1 MKKMKL
7 AFAALLAA
15 AGISS
20 AQAGGM
26 LTNTNQNVAFLRLP
40 ARDAS
45 IDIDGVYLNPAGV
58 AFMSDGFHLGLNWQA
73 AWQTREISSTNPLYA
88 LGYKNNKQD
97 TKLFKGTAT
106 APVIPSIQAAYNKNN
121 WSFQFN
127 FAVHGGGGKCTFD
140 EGLGSFE
147 SVIAQKAAMFGKLIQ
162 LQQLSELGVPGVAN
176 IPKAVGYD
184 MNSYLQGSQYY
195 FGFTLGAAYKIN
207 EHLSVY
213 GGARILYG
221 SASYKAKIDNINVV
235 TPSGLLTLEQYV
247 GAVSESMMTAGAYAA
262 NPANQQAMVQLAMK
276 LIGSGMDQQ
285 AAVATATKI
294 VTDGLTQ
301 LNDAAEQLAATGEAL
316 SPYLR
321 DGVNLQSDQSGIG
334 IAPIIGIDYKIGN
347 FNFAGKYEFRTR
359 MSLKNEST
367 VKEASVIEAINKFQ
381 DGTSIREDNPAM
393 LSVGAQWSVLP
404 NVRLNG
410 GYHHFYDQ
418 DAKKYGNTQEF
429 LNGGTNEYLF
439 GAGWDITNKL
449 TVSAGGQITK
459 YGLTDDFMN
468 DMSFVVNS
476 WSWGAGIEYKLKE
489 NLKLQLAYFTTN
501 YDDYKTQKADAN
513 GSVNMYTRTNKV
525 LGVGVTM
532 DF

>member
-15 AGISS
+15 AGIGS

-73 AWQTREISSTNPLYA
+73 AWQTREINSTNQLLYPMN
-88 LGYKNNKQD
+88 LNDKSVTKN
-97 TKLFKGTAT
+97 FKGDAT
-106 APVIPSIQAAYNKNN
+106 APVIPSIQAAYNKNR

-140 EGLGSFE
+140 NGIGTFDEALGKIAMGL
-147 SVIAQKAAMFGKLIQ
+147 KDFG
-162 LQQLSELGVPGVAN
+162 AT
-176 IPKAVGYD
+176 GYRA
-184 MNSYLQGSQYY
+184 NSYMQGKQYY
-195 FGFTLGAAYKIN
+195 FGFTLGAAYKVTD
-207 EHLSVY
+207 HLSVY
-213 GGARILYG
+213 GGVRALYG
-221 SASYKAKIDNINVV
+221 TASYKATINNIK
-235 TPSGLLTLEQYV
+235 V
-247 GAVSESMMTAGAYAA
+247 GTAQGDIPFDKFLAGAQNTVSDGIAQCEAGIPQLQAGIGQLQGAIAQLQAA
-262 NPANQQAMVQLAMK
+262 GMDASAYQQQLA
-276 LIGSGMDQQ
+276 QVQ
-285 AAVATATKI
+285 A
-294 VTDGLTQ
+294 
-301 LNDAAEQLAATGEAL
+301 QLATVEGTLAKLQGAQPTLQGL
-316 SPYLR
+316 SKYSE
-321 DGVNLQSDQSGIG
+321 GVDLMADQEGFG
-334 IAPIIGIDYKIGN
+334 VAPIIGIDYKTGN
-347 FNFAGKYEFRTR
+347 FNFAAKYEFRTH
-359 MSLKNEST
+359 MSLKNESSLM
-367 VKEASVIEAINKFQ
+367 EAGILEPLKKFE
-381 DGTSIREDNPAM
+381 DGRSIREDNPAM
-393 LSVGAQWSVLP
+393 LALGAQWSVLP
-404 NVRLNG
+404 SVRINA
-410 GYHHFYDQ
+410 GYHHFYDK
-418 DAKKYGNTQEF
+418 DAVKYENTQDI
-429 LNGGTNEYLF
+429 LDGGTNEYLF

-489 NLKLQLAYFTTN
+489 NLKLQLAYFCTN
-501 YDDYKTQKADAN
+501 YDDYKTQKPNAN
-513 GSVNMYTRTNKV
+513 GSINEYTRTNKV